1 MNPRLT
7 VQGHLKLREVILPK
21 VTLPGSGRAFGLQ
34 ITKGDLSRMSLGQ
47 VTLHFDGLYYK
58 MIQKTLS
65 LTHLFPLNLSLLSLE
80 DWYRRDIAQV
90 SALQRTSPVTCA
102 SHKSLSASISSSENY
117 PLYHLPRAVDLRNEM
132 MHARVLGREPGP
144 K

>member
-58 MIQKTLS
+58 MIQTFL
-65 LTHLFPLNLSLLSLE
+65 
-80 DWYRRDIAQV
+80 IAQLSPLPKSIFFRV
-90 SALQRTSPVTCA
+90 SVLWDTPEEPRIWVREVFLK
-102 SHKSLSASISSSENY
+102 KSNSTQDR
-117 PLYHLPRAVDLRNEM
+117 H
-132 MHARVLGREPGP
+132 RV
-144 K
+144 